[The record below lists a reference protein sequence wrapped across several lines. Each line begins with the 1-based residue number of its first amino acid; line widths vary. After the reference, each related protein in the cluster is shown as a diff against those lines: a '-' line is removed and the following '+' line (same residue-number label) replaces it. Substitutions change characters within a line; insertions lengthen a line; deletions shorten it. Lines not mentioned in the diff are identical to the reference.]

1 MKILVVDDHA
11 ETRVGMK
18 RILEDSGHPD
28 VITARSTSEALDL
41 IKQPPNLVKWKLDL
55 VITDLDMGKGADGLD
70 LLKEADAKH
79 SSIRFWIV
87 SSGMTN
93 GIAIV
98 AKELG
103 AEQAIS
109 KSDLLQVL
117 KDTGIITSP

>member
-1 MKILVVDDHA
+1 MKILVVDDDS
-11 ETRVGMK
+11 ETRIGMK
-18 RILEDSGHPD
+18 RILEDNGHTD
-28 VITARSTSEALDL
+28 VITARSTSEALGL

-55 VITDLDMGKGADGLD
+55 VIIDLDMGKGADGLD
-70 LLKEADAKH
+70 LLKETDAKH

-93 GIAIV
+93 GIAAV

-109 KSDLLQVL
+109 KSILLQTL
-117 KDTGIITSP
+117 KENSLIA